1 LLVAEAINSVPSTNL
16 EVEVQKI
23 SKEDIIRNLQE
34 VYSAE
39 KWLETNVMQPY
50 WTSEEVHYNVS
61 SGFPASN
68 WAKQW

>member
-1 LLVAEAINSVPSTNL
+1 
-16 EVEVQKI
+16 VEVQKI
-23 SKEDIIRNLQE
+23 SKEDIIHNLQE

-61 SGFPASN
+61 SRFPASN
-68 WAKQW
+68 WAKLW

>member
-1 LLVAEAINSVPSTNL
+1 LLAAEAINSVLSTNL
-16 EVEVQKI
+16 EVKGQKI

-61 SGFPASN
+61 SRIPTSN
-68 WAKQW
+68 WAKLW